1 MPHLFFKGGDSFPY
15 ALYHLIEKKGFGSL
29 PELKIRN
36 VSQKTIVFLDQK
48 AQEISKING
57 YKVSRNDLLKTIV
70 EGYPTQ
76 EILRYK
82 EDHFDQAVKLMTN
95 KLQEYIDSND
105 ALIKSLMFEDGTGG
119 DLND

>member
-1 MPHLFFKGGDSFPY
+1 M
-15 ALYHLIEKKGFGSL
+15 

-36 VSQKTIVFLDQK
+36 VNQRTIDFLDQK
-48 AQEISKING
+48 AKEVSKING

-105 ALIKSLMFEDGTGG
+105 ALIKALMFDDERSG
-119 DLND
+119 DLDE

>member
-1 MPHLFFKGGDSFPY
+1 MPHLFYEGGDSFPY
-15 ALYHLIEKKGFGSL
+15 ALYYLVKKKGFDNL

-36 VSQKTIVFLDQK
+36 VSQKTITFLDQK
-48 AQEISKING
+48 AAEISKING

-82 EDHFDQAVKLMTN
+82 EDHFDQAVKLMTT

-105 ALIKSLMFEDGTGG
+105 ALIKALMFEDETGG
-119 DLND
+119 EINE